1 VKYCSAPQMNRRE
14 AVAGALGA
22 AAMTALPAPT
32 RAEID
37 EIAIARGFAIPHLP
51 LMIMEHEKLIEKH
64 AAALGR
70 PNVRVA
76 WSSIGG
82 GAVMNDALLAGSLTF
97 GVAGPPPIITL
108 WAKTR
113 GTPLEVRG
121 LCNESIMPLYLNTRN
136 PKVKS
141 VADLTPSDKI
151 AVGAVKV
158 SIQAILLQM
167 AAAKQF
173 GDKEYARLDPL
184 TVGMSSVDATA
195 AIRSNQS
202 EINTNFSLAPFQYE
216 ELKLPNIHRVLN
228 SYDVMGGPH
237 TFAMIYTTKAIHDGN
252 PLTVKAFMGAIEEAN
267 HIIATRKDDAIS
279 MYVDITKSKSS
290 RGDLLAILNDPEIS
304 YTMTP
309 KEVTRFADFMHQVGS
324 IKVKPASWREL
335 FFEDVHQLP
344 GS

>member
-1 VKYCSAPQMNRRE
+1 MNRRE
-14 AVAGALGA
+14 AMAGALGA
-22 AAMTALPAPT
+22 AALAALSAPAH
-32 RAEID
+32 AEID
-37 EIAIARGFAIPHLP
+37 EISIARGFAIPHLP

-70 PNVRVA
+70 PGVTVS

-121 LCNESIMPLYLNTRN
+121 LCNESILPLYLNTRN
-136 PKVKS
+136 PNVKT
-141 VADLTPSDKI
+141 VADFTQNDKI
-151 AVGAVKV
+151 ALGAVKV

-167 AAAKQF
+167 AAAKAF
-173 GDKEYARLDPL
+173 GHKDYARLDPL
-184 TVGMSSVDATA
+184 TVGMSSVDATTA
-195 AIRSNQS
+195 LRSSNS

-216 ELKLPNIHRVLN
+216 ELKLPNVHRVLN

-237 TFAMIYTTKAIHDGN
+237 TYAMIYTTKAVHDRN
-252 PLTVKAFMGAIEEAN
+252 PLTVKAFMAAIEEAN
-267 HIIATRKDDAIS
+267 QIIANRKDDAVS
-279 MYVDITKSKSS
+279 MYVDVTKSKSS
-290 RGDLLAILNDPEIS
+290 REDLLAILNDPEIS
-304 YTMTP
+304 YTTTP
-309 KEVTRFADFMHQVGS
+309 KEVMRFADFMHQVGS
-324 IKVKPASWREL
+324 IKVKPASWKDL
-335 FFEDVHQLP
+335 FFEDVHQLA